1 MLLKTDNNVIAEA
14 VRGDYFWSTG
24 LDKDMVMTTKKRF
37 WPGQNVMG
45 KLLSELRT
53 KLKNKDKADKK
64 LTQSQNSSK
73 KSADTDTESD
83 YDY

>member
-14 VRGDYFWSTG
+14 VRGDYFWSIG